1 MAEDTIKTSRKQ
13 LNIKSAASWSG
24 IKKFLKKRFIID
36 RSKKLVYAIEKVT
49 GRIISGK
56 DSDEV
61 LQAFGGT
68 LD

>member
-1 MAEDTIKTSRKQ
+1 MAEDT
-13 LNIKSAASWSG
+13 

-56 DSDEV
+56 GSDEV

-68 LD
+68 LE